1 MVPASLAV
9 VEEVVTNFKKWLVE
23 NPKGAVAVA
32 AINALTTLIKN
43 SGASTIMELEILL
56 KAAQEKLQDVNFE
69 GQRSKVIQLTS
80 ACELFARHVT
90 RTALDVSDFDICKQ
104 RLIDRGERFATKA
117 DVSRTVIAEN
127 MRPFLRDSM
136 TILVHGYSN
145 VVCTGLLSA
154 AKSGMRFKV
163 LVTEGQPE
171 KDGYKTAQELG
182 NQGIPVE
189 VVLDVAV
196 GFVMQE
202 VDIVLTGAAG
212 VCESGGIVNKIGTY
226 QVSVLAKEAKKPFY
240 VAAESYKFCRLY
252 PLSPTDLPKAEGERA
267 ATQVGGASV
276 RSIPS
281 DFTPPDK
288 LTLLITDIGVLTPSA
303 VSDELIKLYY

>member
-1 MVPASLAV
+1 M
-9 VEEVVTNFKKWLVE
+9 
-23 NPKGAVAVA
+23 A
-32 AINALTTLIKN
+32 AIHALTTLIQN

-56 KAAQEKLQDVNFE
+56 KAAQENLQQVNFE
-69 GQRSKVIQLTS
+69 GQRSKVIQLTA

-90 RTALDVSDFDICKQ
+90 RTALDVGDFDMCKQ
-104 RLIDRGERFATKA
+104 RLIERGQRFADKA

-127 MRPFLRDSM
+127 MRPFLRDGM

-154 AKSGMRFKV
+154 ARRGMRFKV

-171 KDGYKTAQELG
+171 RDGYKTAKELTAA
-182 NQGIPVE
+182 GIPVE
-189 VVLDVAV
+189 VVLDAAV
-196 GFVMQE
+196 GFAMSS

-226 QVSVLAKEAKKPFY
+226 QVSVLAKDAKKPYY

-252 PLSPTDLPKAEGERA
+252 PLSPTDLPKAESEA
-267 ATQVGGASV
+267 SPKQVFVGGV
-276 RSIPS
+276 CW
-281 DFTPPDK
+281 
-288 LTLLITDIGVLTPSA
+288 
-303 VSDELIKLYY
+303 